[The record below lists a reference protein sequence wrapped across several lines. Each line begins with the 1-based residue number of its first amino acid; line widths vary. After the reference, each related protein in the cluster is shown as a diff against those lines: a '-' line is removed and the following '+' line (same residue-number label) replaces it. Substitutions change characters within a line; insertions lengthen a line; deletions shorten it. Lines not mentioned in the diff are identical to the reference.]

1 MLTFPSMTNAR
12 AQLRSGV
19 VMVAA
24 ASVLLLLA
32 GCGGQGSGMTSGSSS
47 SSGAHG
53 TPIVLMA
60 SSTANDRIPQLQ
72 IQITGLNLISDSG
85 TSVPLVTS
93 PLYPEMIHLNGVREP
108 LAAGNIPPGTY
119 TSAAVTLGSALFVCT
134 SYEAGSGLQTSTFVY
149 GQVPASSIHI
159 SVPAPIKVTSAPTA
173 FLLSL
178 DVSSSASFTS
188 CQGGTATN
196 FSITPTMTLTP
207 AALGNA
213 SSTSNDALVTGMQ
226 GLVTS
231 IRSADNSFTVD
242 GADGTALFGPTWQ
255 ILTDSNTEFQG
266 IGSLAQLGQGMPVDI
281 DVNPQSDG
289 SLLATRVSV
298 FDLNTTDLNVFTGP
312 MNFVSAVNPTF
323 SLIGQQQQ
331 GYLDSNSYFSGAEL
345 IDDRNASFQIAGPPS
360 RFSGLPFQAVFSA
373 STAVAGQN
381 VSVTSQVPL
390 FLAGALPASTVTLM
404 PQSLNGTVRA
414 ISRSGDYITYVLK
427 LATYD
432 TFPNLANQ
440 PGESLAIANPGTV
453 VIYAGV
459 NTRMLTA
466 NPIAV
471 GSVYR
476 FYGQV
481 FNDQGVLRMV
491 CLQVNDGVA
500 L

>member
-1 MLTFPSMTNAR
+1 MPTFPSMTAAR
-12 AQLRSGV
+12 AHLRGCV

-53 TPIVLMA
+53 TPIVLLA

-72 IQITGLNLISDSG
+72 IQITSLNLISDSG
-85 TSVPLVTS
+85 TSVPLVAA
-93 PLYPEMIHLNGVREP
+93 PLYPEMIHLNGVWEP
-108 LAAGNIPPGTY
+108 LATGNLPPGNY

-134 SYEAGSGLQTSTFVY
+134 SYESGSGLQTSTFVY

-159 SVPAPIKVTSAPTA
+159 SVPAPIKVTSTPTGI
-173 FLLSL
+173 LLTL
-178 DVSSSASFTS
+178 NVSSSASFSS

-196 FSITPTMTLTP
+196 FSITPTMTLTSV
-207 AALGNA
+207 ALGSG
-213 SSTSNDALVTGMQ
+213 SSTSTGALVTGME

-231 IRSADNSFTVD
+231 IRSGNSSFTVA
-242 GADGTALFGPTWQ
+242 GADGTALSGPTWQ
-255 ILTDSNTEFQG
+255 INTDSNTIFQG
-266 IGSLAQLGQGMPVDI
+266 IGSLDQLGEGMPVDI

-312 MNFVSAVNPTF
+312 MNFVSSVNPTF

-331 GYLDSNSYFSGAEL
+331 GYLDSTSYFSGAEL
-345 IDDRNASFQIAGPPS
+345 IDDRNASFLIAGPPS
-360 RFSGLPFQAVFSA
+360 RFSGLPFQPIFSA

-390 FLAGALPASTVTLM
+390 FPAGALPASTVTLV

-414 ISRSGDYITYVLK
+414 IARSGDYTVYVLK

-432 TFPNLANQ
+432 TFPDLANQ
-440 PGESLAIANPGTV
+440 PGESLAIANPSIV
-453 VIYAGV
+453 VVYAGADS
-459 NTRMLTA
+459 RMLTA

-471 GSVYR
+471 GNVYR

-491 CLQVNDGVA
+491 CLQASDGVP